1 MVVRPLDLQTIFVNY
16 FAGSMVV
23 FVFITFVLML
33 YLSARY
39 RMPNSALLVMVVFY
53 SMILIGIQAPASVAY
68 LIIICAFI
76 GLGWIGAKLW
86 KY

>member
-16 FAGSMVV
+16 FAGNMTV

-39 RMPNSALLVMVVFY
+39 RMPNSALLVMVGFF
-53 SMILIGIQAPASVAY
+53 MQ
-68 LIIICAFI
+68 
-76 GLGWIGAKLW
+76 
-86 KY
+86 